1 MNKFVILAEWV
12 TYVDNNMSLL
22 EICRKGKN
30 LSRSGTLFENFND
43 FILTVFVRKL
53 KLGSHVQFINTNM

>member
-1 MNKFVILAEWV
+1 
-12 TYVDNNMSLL
+12 MSLL